1 MAKYTY
7 RSFNCFYNRSG
18 ILWLLLL
25 LLFNTASAQ
34 TRHALVIGIGTYKD
48 KNWGNINGD
57 ADVKLVDELLA
68 SAGYKDVTT
77 LVNNKATKGA
87 IVNAFR
93 SLGKRCHDG
102 DVVLVHYSGHG
113 QQMTD
118 KNGDETKDH
127 LDEAWIPYDAY
138 RKYCAQDRGDKHLR
152 DDEIYGLLSDIRRKI
167 GSNGKILV
175 VVDACHSGDSSR
187 GNADEVIRGVFDKF
201 VIPGK
206 VKTNAVRQHQEAW
219 TTLSACKDYQI
230 NAEMRTPKVGKLT
243 YALYC
248 LLKNKSIYDN
258 NTLMRYLYTYV
269 NKHSTI
275 PQTPVLT
282 GETDTNIIDILR

>member
-1 MAKYTY
+1 MKRFRYYQTY
-7 RSFNCFYNRSG
+7 IYNRSG

-25 LLFNTASAQ
+25 LLYNTAAAQ
-34 TRHALVIGIGTYKD
+34 TRHALVIGIGTYQD

-57 ADVKLVDELLA
+57 ADVKLVDAVLA

-77 LVNNKATKGA
+77 LVNRQATKRA

-93 SLGKRCHDG
+93 RLEKKCHEG
-102 DVVLVHYSGHG
+102 DVVLIHFSGHG

-118 KNGDETKDH
+118 VNGDEVKDH

-138 RKYCAQDRGDKHLR
+138 RKYCAHDRGDKHLS

-167 GSNGKILV
+167 GNKGEILV

-187 GNADEVIRGVFDKF
+187 GNDDEVIRGVFDKF

-206 VKTNAVRQHQEAW
+206 VKMYATKLHQEEW
-219 TTLSACKDYQI
+219 TTLSACKDYQM

-243 YALYC
+243 YALCC
-248 LLKNKSIYDN
+248 LLKNKSIRDN
-258 NTLMRYLYTYV
+258 KMLMGFLYTFI
-269 NKHSTI
+269 NKNSTI

-282 GETDTNIIDILR
+282 GEAGMNIIDILR